1 MLSGTRV
8 HFLQINPS
16 ECMHTIVTWIC
27 VVLLRLWPS
36 GEPDNSC
43 TRDVVMDACL
53 WVVCVCVCALKP
65 FAGICHAGAV
75 KRLNPLPPA
84 TAGLRAADS
93 RSPLPSSSILP
104 SISWENV
111 TAARTEVSV
120 SFDPLMNENDGS
132 KDGVLLPVSH
142 PMKAKSPSPCSIL
155 TGDVSTTLYQWTRQS
170 LSHYLSNYIFLNC
183 SLLIS

>member
-1 MLSGTRV
+1 MLSGAYV
-8 HFLQINPS
+8 NFLQINLS

-53 WVVCVCVCALKP
+53 WVVCVCAQT

-93 RSPLPSSSILP
+93 RSPSL
-104 SISWENV
+104 
-111 TAARTEVSV
+111 
-120 SFDPLMNENDGS
+120 
-132 KDGVLLPVSH
+132 LLPFCLQF
-142 PMKAKSPSPCSIL
+142 PER
-155 TGDVSTTLYQWTRQS
+155 T
-170 LSHYLSNYIFLNC
+170 
-183 SLLIS
+183 